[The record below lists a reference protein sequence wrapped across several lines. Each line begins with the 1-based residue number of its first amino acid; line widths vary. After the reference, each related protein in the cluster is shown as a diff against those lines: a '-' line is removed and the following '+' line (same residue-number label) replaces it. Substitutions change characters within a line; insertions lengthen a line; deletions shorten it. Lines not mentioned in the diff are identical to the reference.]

1 MELAI
6 TLDHHSA
13 SPLHRQLYDEL
24 RRAILARRLK
34 PGERVPSTRSF
45 AASLKLSRATVTQS
59 YEQLISEGYLQAAI
73 GSGTKVC
80 AQLPDDLLR
89 TTPIKAMPGNAIKA
103 ATQKTHTPTIKL
115 SQYGASLDNLLPLEA
130 PEPESAINFKSGRP
144 ALEEFPMNEWRRLLL
159 RHCRAGKADA
169 LDYATNLQGVPE
181 LRKAIA
187 DYLARSRAVRST
199 PEQVI
204 IVNGSQQAIDLITK
218 VLIDRGD
225 TVAVENPGYLG
236 ARRVFVAQ
244 GAKLLPVPVD
254 EDGIVVEALETK
266 AASTS
271 KLIYVTPSHQFPTGA
286 VLPLARRLE
295 LIRWAES
302 TGAVIVEDDYDSEF
316 RYGSRPIP
324 ALQGLAESA
333 NVIYVGTFSKV
344 LFPALRIGYIV
355 VPDEMVR
362 VFARARWLADRQ
374 TPTLEQLA
382 LTDFIVE
389 GHLERHL
396 RRMRTLY
403 DGRRQALVRALKQY
417 FDGCAEILGEN
428 AGMHLMVRLRTKL
441 NDEEVVKHAAQAGVG
456 VVSAR
461 IYYLGQV
468 PANEFVLGYAGLS
481 ERQIRE
487 GVRRLAKALR

>member
-1 MELAI
+1 MELAV
-6 TLDHHSA
+6 TLDHKSA

-34 PGERVPSTRSF
+34 PGERVPSTRALAS
-45 AASLKLSRATVTQS
+45 SLKLSRATVTQS
-59 YEQLISEGYLQAAI
+59 YEQLISEGYLQAVI
-73 GSGTKVC
+73 GSGTTIC
-80 AQLPDDLLR
+80 AQLPDELLR
-89 TTPIKAMPGNAIKA
+89 TAPVKTLKA
-103 ATQKTHTPTIKL
+103 AAQTKRAAAIKL
-115 SQYGASLDNLLPLEA
+115 SRYGASLDNSLPLEA
-130 PEPESAINFKSGRP
+130 PEPELPINFRSGRP
-144 ALEEFPMNEWRRLLL
+144 ALEEFPMRDWRRLLL
-159 RHCRAGKADA
+159 RHCRAEKADS
-169 LDYATNLQGVPE
+169 LDYTRD
-181 LRKAIA
+181 LRGEPALRRAIA
-187 DYLARSRAVRST
+187 DYLARSRAVRCT

-225 TVAVENPGYLG
+225 AVAVENPGYLG
-236 ARRVFVAQ
+236 ARRAFLAQ
-244 GAKLLPVPVD
+244 GAKLLPIPVD
-254 EDGIVVEALETK
+254 ENGIVVERLETK
-266 AASTS
+266 PASNVR
-271 KLIYVTPSHQFPTGA
+271 LIYVTPSHQFPTGA

-302 TGAVIVEDDYDSEF
+302 QGAVIVEDDYDSEF

-324 ALQGLAESA
+324 ALQGLADGG

-355 VPDEMVR
+355 VPDGLAH

-403 DGRRQALVRALKQY
+403 DRRRQSLVRALETH
-417 FDGCAEILGEN
+417 FDGRTEILGEN

-441 NDEEVVKHAAQAGVG
+441 NDEEVVRRAAEVGTG

-461 IYYLGQV
+461 IYYLGDA

-481 ERQIRE
+481 ERRIQE
-487 GVRRLAKALR
+487 GVRRLAKALK